1 MTLLSEWKSW
11 TGEYLTLGPC
21 VSWQH
26 FCLSLIL
33 WRVIK
38 NVLVNVLNGKLH
50 ELLACMGP
58 LSRLGRHALFRTIL
72 VFFKFVSVRVC
83 GEDVK
88 TTMRTLR
95 FFTLHTFFLLLS
107 FLDLVASRQICGEDM
122 VHTTGEVVS
131 VSERQGVA
139 TVLLDN
145 GGETYSDRLQEM
157 PLARL
162 KVANTQV

>member
-58 LSRLGRHALFRTIL
+58 LSRLGRHSLFRTIL
-72 VFFKFVSVRVC
+72 VFFKFASVRVC

-95 FFTLHTFFLLLS
+95 FFTLHTFH
-107 FLDLVASRQICGEDM
+107 LDLVASRQICGEDM